1 MVNYTTYHK
10 FEDARANPKDKHTVV
25 WMLPTIINENLNDSQ
40 FLLSLLQAHSHSL
53 VIAQVS
59 VGPRH
64 VFVNDPYGLPQLP
77 LVKRDAFEQDL
88 RTQT

>member
-1 MVNYTTYHK
+1 METSMI
-10 FEDARANPKDKHTVV
+10 A
-25 WMLPTIINENLNDSQ
+25 S
-40 FLLSLLQAHSHSL
+40 LQAHTHSL

-64 VFVNDPYGLPQLP
+64 VLVDDPYGLPQLP
-77 LVKRDAFEQDL
+77 LVKSDAFEQDL

>member
-1 MVNYTTYHK
+1 MVK
-10 FEDARANPKDKHTVV
+10 FEDARAYAKDKHTVV
-25 WMLPTIINENLNDSQ
+25 WTLPTILNEKLNDSQ
-40 FLLSLLQAHSHSL
+40 SSLRLLQAHTHSL

-64 VFVNDPYGLPQLP
+64 ILVNDPYGLPQLP

-88 RTQT
+88 GTQT